1 MGGYIDVKELSL
13 NELAGVISLYPW
25 FGVARKEMYKRMCGM
40 GLSSDEQYADSAMY
54 IGMRSKLADIM
65 RAVQDNDWTD
75 GEVENLVKMYIADKE
90 EDIIAAKPQRAY
102 AGVGDYFS
110 QADYAAV
117 KKSDDNVFAG
127 YASKARQE
135 KTSPEEVSVLNFDIY
150 TQTLAEIYL
159 EQGYP
164 EQAKRIYSKLILAY
178 PEKSAYFASLIEK
191 IDKII

>member
-1 MGGYIDVKELSL
+1 MDGYIDVKELSM
-13 NELAGVISLYPW
+13 NELAGVINLYPW
-25 FGVARKEMYKRMCGM
+25 FGLARKEMYKRMCGM
-40 GLSSDEQYADSAMY
+40 GLSSDEQYSDSAMY
-54 IGMRSKLADIM
+54 IGTRSKLSDIV
-65 RAVQDNDWTD
+65 RAVQEKDWTD
-75 GEVENLVKMYIADKE
+75 GDVEELVKMYISE
-90 EDIIAAKPQRAY
+90 EQKDTTASEPQRVY

-110 QADYAAV
+110 QADYAQV
-117 KKSDDNVFAG
+117 KKSEDNVFSH
-127 YASKARQE
+127 YAAKARQE
-135 KTSPEEVSVLNFDIY
+135 KTSPEEVSAFEFDIY